1 MVGVLLEELE
11 EEDDVRFIISFI
23 IVFLKEG
30 CYEVVGIVKDRDV
43 LKLDFMKEVIK
54 VRDMYNNS
62 YFVFI
67 KSIWK
72 FF

>member
-54 VRDMYNNS
+54 VRDMYS

-67 KSIWK
+67 KVN
-72 FF
+72 FE

>member
-11 EEDDVRFIISFI
+11 EEDDVRLIISFI

-54 VRDMYNNS
+54 VRMG
-62 YFVFI
+62 I
-67 KSIWK
+67 
-72 FF
+72 

>member
-11 EEDDVRFIISFI
+11 EEDDVRLIISFI
-23 IVFLKEG
+23 IVFFKEG

-54 VRDMYNNS
+54 VRDMYS
-62 YFVFI
+62 YIVFI
-67 KSIWK
+67 KSSWK